1 MRGPGSCPTTGRSW
15 GPRGRS
21 ERRAQSAKAGIT
33 LDLTD
38 LRIFRAVAES
48 GSFSR
53 AAQLL
58 FLAQPSVSH
67 RIAALERETG
77 TQLFT
82 RTGRGVHLTP
92 AGSLFLGYA
101 RAGLES
107 IDQGR
112 RAIAQY
118 LLGRSGSLALGCATT
133 AATHILPQLLR
144 GYIVGHPDVDVRVRT
159 GRSLEVLALL
169 TARQVDVALVRLE
182 VHQGE
187 LTSEVLLREPVCLV
201 APPDHP
207 LARRKAPVR
216 AGDLHGTSL
225 LTYYRE
231 SEFWTQVY
239 GAAEQVAG
247 PIHRAMELDSLDA
260 VRSMALAGLGL
271 AFLPHSSVQSD
282 IAEGRLCRLQVTD
295 VALPDRITTIC
306 RRCDTPFVGPVA
318 EIWAEIARSY
328 GQSVS

>member
-1 MRGPGSCPTTGRSW
+1 MARGGQNVGQQPRSW
-15 GPRGRS
+15 
-21 ERRAQSAKAGIT
+21 KAGNL

-58 FLAQPSVSH
+58 FLAQPTVSH
-67 RIAALERETG
+67 RMASLEREAG

-92 AGSLFLGYA
+92 AGLLFLGYA

-112 RAIAQY
+112 RSIAQY
-118 LLGRSGSLALGCATT
+118 LLGRSGSLSLGCATST
-133 AATHILPQLLR
+133 ATHILPQVLR
-144 GYIVGHPDVDVRVRT
+144 GYIASHADVDLRVRT

-169 TARQVDVALVRLE
+169 GARQVDVALVRLE
-182 VHQGE
+182 VHHPD
-187 LTSEVLLREPVCLV
+187 LTADVVLREDVCLV

-207 LARRKAPVR
+207 LARRQGPLR
-216 AGDLHGTSL
+216 AADLHGASL
-225 LTYYRE
+225 LAYYRE
-231 SEFWTQVY
+231 SDFWAEVY

-271 AFLPHSSVQSD
+271 AFLPHSTVQAD
-282 IAEGRLCRLQVTD
+282 LADGRLVRLHVAD
-295 VALPDRITTIC
+295 IALPDRVTAIA
-306 RRCDTPFVGPVA
+306 RRTDTPFLGPVRD
-318 EIWAEIARSY
+318 IWTEIARSY
-328 GQSVS
+328 AQGV